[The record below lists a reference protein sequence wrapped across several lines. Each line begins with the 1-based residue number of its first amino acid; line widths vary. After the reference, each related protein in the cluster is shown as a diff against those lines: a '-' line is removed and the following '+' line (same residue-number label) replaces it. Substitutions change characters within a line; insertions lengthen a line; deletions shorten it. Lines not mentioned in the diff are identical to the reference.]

1 MRRAGMTLVE
11 LLVAVAILITV
22 TASTM
27 LVFRG
32 ITKAWQSGQLRT
44 ERYQQA
50 RLLFDLFVREL
61 SSSVQSGKYPFIG
74 HDAAGEERLRPDGQF
89 DEVFFIGT
97 LPGRPGLVERGYW
110 VTREGEMMCHDH
122 EPADGDYAATG
133 ADELCGTDVAEF
145 DATYYDG
152 SQWLTAWDGGPG
164 GAQAGALPKAVRI
177 VLRIGRQTPER
188 FETLINVPT
197 G

>member
-74 HDAAGEERLRPDGQF
+74 KDAA
-89 DEVFFIGT
+89 
-97 LPGRPGLVERGYW
+97 
-110 VTREGEMMCHDH
+110 
-122 EPADGDYAATG
+122 A
-133 ADELCGTDVAEF
+133 
-145 DATYYDG
+145 
-152 SQWLTAWDGGPG
+152 
-164 GAQAGALPKAVRI
+164 
-177 VLRIGRQTPER
+177 
-188 FETLINVPT
+188 
-197 G
+197 